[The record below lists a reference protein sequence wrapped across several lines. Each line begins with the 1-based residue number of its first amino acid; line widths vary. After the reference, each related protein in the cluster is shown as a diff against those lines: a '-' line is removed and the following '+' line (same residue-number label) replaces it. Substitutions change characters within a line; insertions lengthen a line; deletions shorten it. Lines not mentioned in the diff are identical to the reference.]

1 MINSYYTK
9 VQVDEQA
16 TIIGQHLKYIKTN
29 LKEYVDASALT
40 PAEREKLE
48 GLEGSKF
55 LGTFLSAELIPRENA
70 VAGSYA
76 DVDAGSEEFVQ
87 RWIYDVDSGVFVR
100 IASVN
105 GGGDTATTIKAKY
118 ESNSDTNAFTDS
130 HKTLLESLASLTP
143 TTDITSFLE
152 AFNAAIAGVP
162 IGTVLVNLSSLANV
176 DVAQNEYGVW
186 ESNFYSNDVNWEAS
200 PGDPDYVDE
209 IYSNQILLEI
219 NFSYPT
225 LNILRSEVSIV
236 PVGGGNYKVTSNSNR
251 VSGLL
256 KFKFLPPT

>member
-1 MINSYYTK
+1 MTTFYTTE
-9 VQVDEQA
+9 QIDEQA
-16 TIIGQHLKYIKTN
+16 GVIGRYLKTVSTN
-29 LKEYVDASALT
+29 LTEYVDTSVLSAEEKQKLAS
-40 PAEREKLE
+40 LE
-48 GLEGSKF
+48 SSKF
-55 LGTFLSAELIPRENA
+55 LGTFLSAELIPTENA

-87 RWIYDVDSGVFVR
+87 RWIYDVNSGVFVR

-143 TTDITSFLE
+143 TTDISSFLE

-162 IGTVLVNLSSLANV
+162 IGTIFVNLNSLANV

-236 PVGGGNYKVTSNSNR
+236 PVGGGNYNVTSNSNR

-256 KFKFLPPT
+256 KFKFLAPD

>member
-1 MINSYYTK
+1 MTTFYTTE
-9 VQVDEQA
+9 QIDEQA
-16 TIIGQHLKYIKTN
+16 GVIGQYLKTISTDLTKYI
-29 LKEYVDASALT
+29 DASVMST
-40 PAEREKLE
+40 AERQKLAS
-48 GLEGSKF
+48 LKSSKF
-55 LGTFLSAELIPRENA
+55 LGTFLTSDAIPLDKA

-162 IGTVLVNLSSLANV
+162 TGTIFVNLNSLANV
-176 DVAQNEYGVW
+176 DVAQNE
-186 ESNFYSNDVNWEAS
+186 
-200 PGDPDYVDE
+200 
-209 IYSNQILLEI
+209 
-219 NFSYPT
+219 
-225 LNILRSEVSIV
+225 
-236 PVGGGNYKVTSNSNR
+236 
-251 VSGLL
+251 
-256 KFKFLPPT
+256 

>member
-1 MINSYYTK
+1 MTTFYTAE
-9 VQVDEQA
+9 QIDEQA
-16 TIIGQHLKYIKTN
+16 EVIGRYLKTVSTN
-29 LKEYVDASALT
+29 LTEYVDTSVLSAEEKQKLAS
-40 PAEREKLE
+40 LE
-48 GLEGSKF
+48 SSKF
-55 LGTFLSAELIPRENA
+55 LGTFLSAELIPTENA

-162 IGTVLVNLSSLANV
+162 TGTIFVNLNSLANV
-176 DVAQNEYGVW
+176 DVAQNE
-186 ESNFYSNDVNWEAS
+186 
-200 PGDPDYVDE
+200 
-209 IYSNQILLEI
+209 
-219 NFSYPT
+219 
-225 LNILRSEVSIV
+225 
-236 PVGGGNYKVTSNSNR
+236 
-251 VSGLL
+251 
-256 KFKFLPPT
+256 